1 MSVQP
6 TRYFS
11 FLYLIGDCVFLL
23 FFLGLL
29 FYKKRYQ
36 TLLFSLAGGIL
47 YFIVDFG
54 YFYALSGSREI
65 FINGVEANPLETALI
80 LLWMSFSYGIT
91 NFAYIWILLGK
102 DKDWK
107 LFIGLILGWWMFA
120 PGLMGFSESV
130 IETTRTTGKYHLA
143 MLIILIVGYGSYILY
158 HLIRHKPFIKAVL
171 YHNLI
176 GITVQLAWE
185 GALLLSHIRPW
196 TDGALATLII
206 DSLIET
212 NLGIPYIAAIFIWA
226 QKKRQEDLSPTKVVQ

>member
-1 MSVQP
+1 VSVQP

-11 FLYLIGDCVFLL
+11 FLYLIADCVFLL

-65 FINGVEANPLETALI
+65 FINGVETSPLETALI

-91 NFAYIWILLGK
+91 NFAYIWILIGK
-102 DKDWK
+102 DKEWK

-130 IETTRTTGKYHLA
+130 IETTRMTGKYHLA

-171 YHNLI
+171 YQNLI